1 MGSLCE
7 AVGETKLLSRDTKNS
22 INQKVIVEINF
33 NYTI

>member
-7 AVGETKLLSRDTKNS
+7 AVGESKLSRDTKNS